1 MGPPP
6 GDEGVDDDELSEPS
20 GSEDGAGVFAAQPT
34 HLLVGGLAGLGLALL

>member
-1 MGPPP
+1 MGSPP
-6 GDEGVDDDELSEPS
+6 GDEDEDDDSSEPS